1 MERND
6 IPSTEFKDS
15 IGIITK
21 DDEES
26 LRALIKELNIK
37 GGIIY
42 INTPLININ
51 QQSRLE
57 LSGNIKGGIIGIKQS
72 NNEYPRIDFKN
83 SRDNKRGIRAINIT
97 GSDKFIKYL
106 IVENSS
112 GNGIYIKGNNNTLD
126 HVISRYNGNSGIQ
139 ISDGADS
146 NTLKY
151 CYSYRN
157 CDVKTFGKNADGF
170 APKLGPTNSKFTY
183 CFSWDNSDDGFD
195 SFDKVGDCT
204 NIVTYLHS
212 ASWNNG
218 NSEVFIGKYDYDNG
232 KDLDKNMWTIQD
244 IISSDKNFEN
254 NYKNKKFSIENGKIN
269 GIIANEWL
277 NESKKAMSGN
287 GFKLGSKITEQ
298 SPKIKRIGD
307 YCVTFDNK
315 SKGFDNNNS
324 QKCTGCFTNCVSFN
338 NNMNYSLPY
347 VFEKWNNNW
356 SWGSKK
362 GDSIANNEI
371 LKKPNDLN
379 LSQKLFY
386 SIRDK
391 IIKTV
396 YDNKFPDNINFDNA
410 IDSLK
415 I

>member
-1 MERND
+1 METND
-6 IPSTEFKDS
+6 ILSLEFTDS

-26 LRALIKELNIK
+26 LRTLIKELNIK

-42 INTPLININ
+42 INTPVIHIN
-51 QQSRLE
+51 QKLKLE
-57 LSGNIKGGIIGIKQS
+57 LSGEIKGGIIGIKQS

-83 SRDNKRGIRAINIT
+83 IRDNERGIRAINII
-97 GSDKFIKYL
+97 GSNKFIKYI
-106 IVENSS
+106 IVESSS

-126 HVISRYNGNSGIQ
+126 HVISRYNANSGIQ

-146 NTLKY
+146 NSLNY

-157 CDVKTFGKNADGF
+157 CDVKTFGKNADGM
-170 APKLGPTNSKFTY
+170 APKLGPTNTKFNY

-218 NSEVFIGKYDYDNG
+218 NTEVFIGKYDYDNG
-232 KDLDKNMWTIQD
+232 RDLDKNMWTIQD
-244 IISSDKNFEN
+244 IICSDENFEK
-254 NYKNKKFSIENGKIN
+254 NYKNNKFSIDNAKIN
-269 GIIANEWL
+269 GINASEWVNEA
-277 NESKKAMSGN
+277 KKGMSGN

-298 SPKIKRIGD
+298 SPNIKRIAD

-324 QKCTGCFTNCVSFN
+324 QKCTGSFTNCISFN
-338 NNMNYSLPY
+338 NYINYSLPY
-347 VFEKWNNNW
+347 VFEKWSNNW
-356 SWGSKK
+356 SWGGKK
-362 GDSIANNEI
+362 GERISNNEI
-371 LKKPNDLN
+371 VNKPKDINFTQN
-379 LSQKLFY
+379 LFY

-396 YDNKFPDNINFDNA
+396 YDNQFPDNINFDNA

-415 I
+415 E

>member
-83 SRDNKRGIRAINIT
+83 SRDNKRVIRAINIT

-170 APKLGPTNSKFTY
+170 APKLGPTNTKFIY

-218 NSEVFIGKYDYDNG
+218 NSDVFIGKYDYDNG
-232 KDLDKNMWTIQD
+232 KDLDKNMWSIQD
-244 IISSDKNFEN
+244 IISSDKSFEN

-269 GIIANEWL
+269 GINANEWFI
-277 NESKKAMSGN
+277 ESKKAMSGN

-307 YCVTFDNK
+307 YCVTFNNK

-371 LKKPNDLN
+371 LKKPNDIN